1 MPPKAKSTKDLIEN
15 AKKTQPSP
23 AAIEARQQLIGAS
36 VVAGAVFVA
45 ATAGGFACGRST
57 QCKELKTMLS
67 KQAAAAVKKLSK
79 LKRVAPGK
87 QLAVSRPMSWR
98 YE

>member
-1 MPPKAKSTKDLIEN
+1 MPPKAKRTNKQN
-15 AKKTQPSP
+15 AKNTEPTP
-23 AAIEARQQLIGAS
+23 AVIEARQRLIGAS
-36 VVAGAVFVA
+36 VVAGAAMVA
-45 ATAGGFACGRST
+45 ATAGAFACGRST

-67 KQAAAAVKKLSK
+67 KQAAAAAKKLSK
-79 LKRVAPGK
+79 LKRVAPSK